1 MIQTSEAY
9 RKAITGSPRAMELLA
24 VVDISD
30 PDMTWGAV
38 SGTAQARWS
47 KPAQLHDK
55 DFEPPARYAT
65 LEENRWLLD
74 GSVDLFPANYS
85 VNDRLGYVG
94 DALSGSSG
102 AFSQPQILNQAFSNV
117 AILQAVSIFF
127 STDPLD
133 GVPADFTVE
142 VLVNGVA
149 FHTRAFTGNTAT
161 EVALDGFTV
170 YTPNAV
176 RLTVTRWSLPSR
188 RMRVEEIVA
197 GLYERWHGDE
207 LESFSVTQQGQFSC
221 LSMPY
226 GSARMAMDNQSR
238 RFEPRKKGGLF
249 QSIEERQP
257 IELYLGPQ
265 TPAGPDLLPL
275 GVFYQAGDGWKTG
288 QNAITM
294 SWYLVDILGLVGSR
308 TYLPPDTLPTTLG
321 GWLASIVSQ
330 LGENFK
336 DRWHADPN
344 YSSKS
349 LSARDRADVTGKKCG
364 DMIRWVCQATGT
376 WPRADAETGYL
387 TAEPLWNQGNKYDL
401 DNLDDYPVMK
411 ANKSLAALI
420 FRLADEDNT
429 EYVVSGNST
438 SSEDTVT
445 IVNPF
450 LHTAAQALEAA
461 RLILSQYGGN
471 LVELVGRGDP
481 STEIGDVATVWL
493 DESSATA
500 ARVMSQSFQFQNG
513 VLQGCR
519 VSLLQADGSY
529 LYTEFA
535 IMDQDD
541 GTFTAPEGVTDFR
554 LVLSD
559 GGQGGAPG
567 ENGYVGG
574 SGNLPGQ
581 GVTAG
586 YGEQG
591 INGNGGKV
599 WYGTIKLNPGETV
612 SYHRGRGGAASG
624 KAGVAGA
631 MGEHSTFGV
640 YSSANG
646 TLYSGGYTDIANGQ
660 TFCRTGVA
668 APLPGSGDGG
678 KGGDGGEPGAGY
690 WEQLFWEDGRPRGW
704 HFEVTKP
711 PGPGK
716 PGVAGAS
723 GFIMVTWAKP
733 ASSVTALRAAPPS
746 PKGEGL

>member
-9 RKAITGSPRAMELLA
+9 REAIVGSPRYMELLA

-38 SGTAQARWS
+38 SGSPQAPWS
-47 KPAQLHDK
+47 KPEQLHDK
-55 DFEPPARYAT
+55 DFEAPTRYAT

-74 GSVDLFPANYS
+74 GSFDLFPANYKADGR
-85 VNDRLGYVG
+85 VGFVLND
-94 DALSGSSG
+94 LSGSSG
-102 AFSQPQILNQAFSNV
+102 EFSEPQILQREFFNV
-117 AILQAVSIFF
+117 AILQAASIFF

-133 GVPADFTVE
+133 GVPADFAVE
-142 VLVNGVA
+142 ILVNGVA
-149 FHTRAFTGNTAT
+149 FHTQEFTENTAT
-161 EVALDGFTV
+161 EVSVEGFTV
-170 YTPNAV
+170 YTPNAI

-188 RMRVEEIVA
+188 RVRVEEIVP
-197 GLYERWHGDE
+197 GLYERWGGDE

-221 LSMPY
+221 LSLPY
-226 GSARMAMDNQSR
+226 GSARMGLDNQSR

-257 IELYLGPQ
+257 IELYLGPR
-265 TPAGPDLLPL
+265 TPAGPDLMPL
-275 GVFYQAGDGWKTG
+275 GIYYQAGDGWKTG
-288 QNAITM
+288 ENSIIM
-294 SWYLVDILGLVGSR
+294 SWYLVDIIGLVSSR

-321 GWLASIVSQ
+321 GWLASIVGQ

-336 DRWHADPN
+336 DRWHADPSYTN
-344 YSSKS
+344 KA
-349 LSARDRADVTGKKCG
+349 LSAQSREDVTGKKCG
-364 DMIRWVCQATGT
+364 DMIRWICQATGT
-376 WPRADAETGYL
+376 WPRADAKTGDL

-401 DNLDDYPVMK
+401 DNLDEYPVMK

-420 FRLADEDNT
+420 FQLADENRT
-429 EYVVSGNST
+429 QYVVSGNST

-445 IVNPF
+445 IINPF
-450 LHTAAQALEAA
+450 LHTTAQALEAA

-500 ARVMSQSFQFQNG
+500 ARVMSQTFQFQSG
-513 VLQGCR
+513 VLQSCR
-519 VSLLQADGSY
+519 SSLLQADGSY

-559 GGQGGAPG
+559 GGQGGAQG
-567 ENGYVGG
+567 ANGYVSG
-574 SGNLPGQ
+574 SGNIPGQ
-581 GVTAG
+581 GTASG
-586 YGEQG
+586 YGDKG
-591 INGNGGKV
+591 LNGNGGKV
-599 WYGTIKLNPGETV
+599 WYGTIHLNPGETV
-612 SYHRGRGGAASG
+612 KYHRGRGGAPSG
-624 KAGVAGA
+624 KTGVPGA
-631 MGEHSTFGV
+631 EGEHSTFGV
-640 YSSANG
+640 YSSSNG
-646 TLYSGGYTDIANGQ
+646 TLYPGGYTDIANGQ

-678 KGGDGGEPGAGY
+678 AGGEGGEPGEGY
-690 WEQLFWEDGRPRGW
+690 WEQLFWPDGRPRGW
-704 HFEVTKP
+704 DFIVTKQ

-723 GFIMVTWAKP
+723 GFIMVTWEKP
-733 ASSVTALRAAPPS
+733 I
-746 PKGEGL
+746 